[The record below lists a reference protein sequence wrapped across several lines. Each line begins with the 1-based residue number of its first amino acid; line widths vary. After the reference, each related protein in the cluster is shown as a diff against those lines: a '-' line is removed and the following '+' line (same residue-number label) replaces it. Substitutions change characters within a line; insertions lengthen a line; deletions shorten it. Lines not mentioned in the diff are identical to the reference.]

1 METNYFWDA
10 VTGTCLA
17 ELDENG
23 DVTIQYTTNP
33 QTGELISENHAGEE
47 VYHHY
52 DGDGNTRQT
61 ADSAG
66 DVLGEATYN
75 AFGETVAEGGDMKTA
90 YRFRGQQGFATDP
103 RTGDVSFASRNYSPN
118 LGRWLSSSEFGAAGA
133 YFPTLFARD
142 EQRRLPEE
150 SLGGCNA
157 AEALCIRKAVD
168 LINSRLANSPLW
180 PLGKKL
186 PDGATKSQ
194 VCESKLRECV
204 IETLRYIQFSC
215 KDSGAVRD
223 GNLLEYCGA
232 DKKRGGRNGA
242 IAIGSCVRAKIRGI
256 QLCRQRQFECGTIEV
271 QGDRVEAN
279 PTCDACQPS
288 DLRDSAIVLCRGGA
302 LPNPPMEGDRWC
314 DKNIKALAKTIL
326 HEALHHCLGAHLSKG
341 ARTDSCFRP
350 DVNMIIRRP
359 LL

>member
-1 METNYFWDA
+1 MA
-10 VTGTCLA
+10 MVTLARLRIPPATCW
-17 ELDENG
+17 E
-23 DVTIQYTTNP
+23 
-33 QTGELISENHAGEE
+33 
-47 VYHHY
+47 
-52 DGDGNTRQT
+52 
-61 ADSAG
+61 
-66 DVLGEATYN
+66 EATYN

-215 KDSGAVRD
+215 KDSGTVRD

-232 DKKRGGRNGA
+232 DKKRGEGTCYCNWELCSGKDS
-242 IAIGSCVRAKIRGI
+242 GNSVVPTTSVR
-256 QLCRQRQFECGTIEV
+256 V
-271 QGDRVEAN
+271 WHN
-279 PTCDACQPS
+279 
-288 DLRDSAIVLCRGGA
+288 
-302 LPNPPMEGDRWC
+302 
-314 DKNIKALAKTIL
+314 
-326 HEALHHCLGAHLSKG
+326 
-341 ARTDSCFRP
+341 
-350 DVNMIIRRP
+350 
-359 LL
+359 